1 VEDLPLDDSPQPSD
15 GDVDGALFAGDSPRW
30 RESGDEHGSE
40 AQRRREDTP
49 APTSD
54 SAGALDRG
62 NDPDDPTRTDDAAG
76 RATEADHDPI
86 G

>member
-1 VEDLPLDDSPQPSD
+1 MDDSPQPSD
-15 GDVDGALFAGDSPRW
+15 GDVDGSLFAGDSPRW
-30 RESGDEHGSE
+30 RDSSDEHGSE

-62 NDPDDPTRTDDAAG
+62 TDPDNRARPDESSRSDD
-76 RATEADHDPI
+76 
-86 G
+86 